1 MSSHQ
6 IDVACDAT
14 MTVGESPLWAPDEK
28 ALYWVDIEG
37 FAIHRLCTASG
48 QHEQWKVDS
57 EASSL
62 ARAARGGLMVA
73 QRRGFS
79 HFNPDTGELKL
90 VAEAPFDQSTTRFND
105 GKCDAAGRFWCGT
118 IYEPRDKPAAEMYVL
133 ERGRIRKVWSG
144 GMVNSNGLG
153 FSPDNKTM
161 FHAETASHRVTRF
174 AFDLLA
180 GTVSDERDVR
190 RFPTDK
196 SAADYGGRPDGAAV
210 DSEGNYWVAMFEGG
224 RILKL
229 SPQGEQLDEIRLPV
243 RCPTMVAFGG
253 PDLRTLYITTA
264 GKRPAEELAAMPL
277 SGKVLSVRVPVA
289 GRVEPA
295 YVD

>member
-1 MSSHQ
+1 MSSYQ
-6 IDVACDAT
+6 VVAACDAT
-14 MTVGESPLWAPDEK
+14 MTVGESPLWVPQEK

-37 FAIHRLCTASG
+37 FAIHRLRTENG
-48 QHEQWKVDS
+48 EHQQWKVDS

-62 ARAARGGLMVA
+62 VRAAAGGLIVA

-79 HFNPDTGELKL
+79 HFNPESGELRL
-90 VAEAPFDQSTTRFND
+90 VAEAPYDQSTTRFND

-118 IYEPRDKPAAEMYVL
+118 IYEPRDKPAAEMYAL
-133 ERGRIRKVWSG
+133 ERGQVRKVWSG

-153 FSPDNKTM
+153 FSPDGKTM

-180 GTVSDERDVR
+180 GTVTDERDVR
-190 RFPTDK
+190 RFSTDK

-253 PDLRTLYITTA
+253 EDLRTLYITTA
-264 GKRPAEELAAMPL
+264 GKRPADELAALPL
-277 SGKVLSVRVPVA
+277 SGKVLAVRVPVT
-289 GRVEPA
+289 GRVEPE
-295 YVD
+295 YLD

>member
-1 MSSHQ
+1 MSSYQ
-6 IDVACDAT
+6 IEVACDAT
-14 MTVGESPLWAPDEK
+14 MSVGESPLWVPDEK

-37 FAIHRLCTASG
+37 FAIHRLCTGSG
-48 QHEQWKVDS
+48 QHQQWKVDS

-62 ARAARGGLMVA
+62 ARAAQGGLMVA

-79 HFNPDTGELKL
+79 HFNPDSGALTL
-90 VAEAPFDQSTTRFND
+90 VAEAPFDQATTRFND

-118 IYEPRDKPAAEMYVL
+118 IYEPRDKPAAEMFVL
-133 ERGRIRKVWSG
+133 ERGQIRKVWSG

-180 GTVSDERDVR
+180 GTVTDERDVR
-190 RFPTDK
+190 RFSSDK
-196 SAADYGGRPDGAAV
+196 AAPDYGGRPDGAAV

-229 SPQGEQLDEIRLPV
+229 SPQGDQLDEIPLPL

-253 PDLRTLYITTA
+253 PDLRTLYVTSA
-264 GKRPAEELAAMPL
+264 GKRPAQELAAHPL
-277 SGKVLSVRVPVA
+277 SGKILAVRMPVA
-289 GRVEPA
+289 GRIEPA

>member
-1 MSSHQ
+1 MSGYQ
-6 IDVACDAT
+6 IEVACDAS
-14 MTVGESPLWAPDEK
+14 MTVGESPLWAPAEQ

-48 QHEQWKVDS
+48 RHDQWPVDS
-57 EASSL
+57 EASAL
-62 ARAARGGLMVA
+62 ALAARGGLMVA

-79 HFNPDTGELKL
+79 HFDPASGTLTL
-90 VAEAPFDQSTTRFND
+90 VAEAPYDQSTTRFND

-118 IYEPRDKPAAEMYVL
+118 IYEPRDKPAAEMFVL
-133 ERGRIRKVWSG
+133 ERGSIRKVWSG

-153 FSPDNKTM
+153 FSPDGKTM

-180 GTVSDERDVR
+180 GVVSDERDVR
-190 RFPTDK
+190 RFSTDK
-196 SAADYGGRPDGAAV
+196 SAAGYGGRPDGAAV

-229 SPQGEQLDEIRLPV
+229 SPLGDQLDEIRLPV

-253 PDLRTLYITTA
+253 ADLRTLYITTA
-264 GKRPAEELAAMPL
+264 GKRPADELAALPL

>member
-1 MSSHQ
+1 MNSYQ
-6 IDVACDAT
+6 IEVACDAT

-37 FAIHRLCTASG
+37 FAIHRLCTATG

-62 ARAARGGLMVA
+62 ARAAKGGLMVA

-133 ERGRIRKVWSG
+133 ERGQVRKVWSG

-174 AFDLLA
+174 AFDLLS

-190 RFPTDK
+190 RFSTDK
-196 SAADYGGRPDGAAV
+196 SAPNYGGRPDGAAV

-229 SPQGEQLDEIRLPV
+229 SPQGDQLDEIRLPV

-253 PDLRTLYITTA
+253 PDLRNLYITTA
-264 GKRPAEELAAMPL
+264 GKRPAEELAAHPL
-277 SGKVLSVRVPVA
+277 SGKVLSVRMPVA
-289 GRVEPA
+289 GRIEPA

>member
-1 MSSHQ
+1 MSGYQ

-14 MTVGESPLWAPDEK
+14 MTVGESPLWAPGEQ

-37 FAIHRLCTASG
+37 FAIHRLHPASG
-48 QHEQWKVDS
+48 RHDQWPVES
-57 EASSL
+57 EASAL
-62 ARAARGGLMVA
+62 ALAARGGLMVA

-79 HFNPDTGELKL
+79 HFDPASGTLTL
-90 VAEAPFDQSTTRFND
+90 VAEAPYDQSTTRFND

-118 IYEPRDKPAAEMYVL
+118 IYEPRDKPAAEMFVL
-133 ERGRIRKVWSG
+133 ERGKIRKVWSG

-153 FSPDNKTM
+153 FSPDGKTM

-180 GTVSDERDVR
+180 GVVSDERDVR
-190 RFPTDK
+190 RFSTDK
-196 SAADYGGRPDGAAV
+196 SAAGYGGRPDGAAV

-229 SPQGEQLDEIRLPV
+229 SPLGDQLDEIRLPV

-253 PDLRTLYITTA
+253 ADLRTLYITTA
-264 GKRPAEELAAMPL
+264 GKRPADELAALPL
-277 SGKVLSVRVPVA
+277 SGKVLSVRVPVT
-289 GRVEPA
+289 GRAEPA